1 MAGFDALAHSHHY
14 DVAGN
19 ALHGHLRLH
28 RARPSPGVDGTDD
41 LGLYPEGGHFPV
53 FIRFDAHGRLQT
65 VELRAFRDG
74 SLHLFRQSRH
84 IRLPSSVGDSNLF
97 RAQADGGTGTVHGH
111 VSAAHHQYG
120 LSGEI
125 RRIVIPDIPKHLHRG
140 DHALGVLSLN
150 ADLFI
155 IVRADGDIN
164 RVKILSQA
172 AQGNIVLPVSD
183 IHARMYLHAC
193 GENGL
198 DVLIQPLPGE
208 AVIGNAVAKHA
219 AQLALLLEHHRM
231 VPHQLQIISR
241 GKTARPA
248 ARNGD
253 PLARGGR
260 LFRNGHRIR
269 PGVVHRHAL

>member
-1 MAGFDALAHSHHY
+1 MAGFDALAHSHHH

-28 RARPSPGVDGTDD
+28 RARPSPGVDGADD
-41 LGLYPEGGHFPV
+41 LGLYPESSHFPV
-53 FIRFDAHGRLQT
+53 FIRFDAHGRLQA
-65 VELRAFRDG
+65 VEFRPLCDG
-74 SLHLFRQSRH
+74 SLHLLRQGRH
-84 IRLPSSVGDSNLF
+84 IRLPSPVGDSNLF
-97 RAQADGGTGTVHGH
+97 RAQADGGTGAVHGH
-111 VSAAHHQYG
+111 ISAAHHQHS

-125 RRIVIPDIPKHLHRG
+125 RWIVISDIPKHLHRR
-140 DHALGVLSLN
+140 DHALGVLSFN

-208 AVIGNAVAKHA
+208 AVIGNTVAEHT
-219 AQLALLLEHHRM
+219 AQLALLLEHHR
-231 VPHQLQIISR
+231 VVSHQLQIIGC
-241 GKTARPA
+241 GKAARPA

-269 PGVVHRHAL
+269 SGVVHRHAL